1 MSVFESGRARGQE
14 THRVARYLDH
24 SASGTQPDGGHGRAC
39 PYDSAFPSI
48 VGQGSVPI
56 VAGFK
61 GIGKPVAV
69 RVRSGK
75 GSRDK
80 DKCPGKPEGPPR
92 RKAFPD

>member
-1 MSVFESGRARGQE
+1 MFEGGGRGGQE
-14 THRVARYLDH
+14 TRRVACYLDH
-24 SASGTQPDGGHGRAC
+24 STSGAQPDGDHGRAC
-39 PYDSAFPSI
+39 PYDSAFPAV

-56 VAGFK
+56 VAGFQ

-80 DKCPGKPEGPPR
+80 GKGPSKSEGPPG
-92 RKAFPD
+92 RKAFYD

>member
-1 MSVFESGRARGQE
+1 MFEGGGRGGQE
-14 THRVARYLDH
+14 TRRVARYLDY
-24 SASGTQPDGGHGRAC
+24 SASGTQSDGGHSRAC
-39 PYDSAFPSI
+39 PYDSAFPAI

-80 DKCPGKPEGPPR
+80 DKCPGKPEDPPR